1 LTGAIAWRFIFIAL
15 DFVGLIGLRYV
26 FHTVLALAT
35 DETVLA
41 YPWMLALSGDF
52 RDGGMRPKI
61 D

>member
-26 FHTVLALAT
+26 FHTVWALAT

-52 RDGGMRPKI
+52 RDAGMRPKI